1 MKVGGGNREGT
12 TEHSSSL
19 VMTVAAV
26 VRKGT
31 RSTVPVYRCCSKPTS
46 VFPTVSVPVISAAA
60 AAAGRTDASPTTTNT
75 NILLFFLSSSTL
87 AAASVARFVVVKSKF
102 KIRFELG
109 FPYQC

>member
-60 AAAGRTDASPTTTNT
+60 AGRTDASPTTTNT